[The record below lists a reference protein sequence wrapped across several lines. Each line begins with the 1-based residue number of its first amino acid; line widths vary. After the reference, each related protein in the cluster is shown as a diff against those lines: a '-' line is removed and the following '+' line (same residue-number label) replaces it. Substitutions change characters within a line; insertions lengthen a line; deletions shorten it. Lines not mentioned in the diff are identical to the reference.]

1 MALLGLG
8 SNFHRGVYL
17 VAFSLAVGIGG
28 CWLGLTA
35 LRQARRG
42 ATARPRGAVFGLVFG
57 AFGGLLSAV
66 LLIAFAVFWTQLS
79 QYSRCMAGANTL
91 SAQQS
96 CMSQLTKSVNG
107 EIARIGG
114 GSG

>member
-1 MALLGLG
+1 MG

-17 VAFSLAVGIGG
+17 VAFSLVVGIGG

-42 ATARPRGAVFGLVFG
+42 ATARPRGAIFGMVFGV
-57 AFGGLLSAV
+57 FGGLLSAV

-79 QYSRCMAGANTL
+79 QYSRCLAGANTL
-91 SAQQS
+91 SAQQA
-96 CMSQLTKSVNG
+96 CMNQLNKSVNG

-114 GSG
+114 GG